1 MSIAR
6 LDTQAPSSAALTL
19 PAQVAAARQQQN
31 SVAPR
36 AADIAPPERP
46 AEAARAGL
54 DIAREAPLGSDSE
67 RRPPPPLKEYA
78 RIPTKMTAEI
88 LRLQQEALEKADEA
102 SEAESRAE
110 RARADATSAAAAAR
124 AAGPLPAGDGP
135 ARPAAAAATS
145 PGAPAA
151 TVATV
156 SAAAEPPGGLAAGL
170 GALNAAAD
178 PATRLDRQA

>member
-124 AAGPLPAGDGP
+124 AAGPLPEAASAAP
-135 ARPAAAAATS
+135 APPVAPAAA
-145 PGAPAA
+145 
-151 TVATV
+151 VATV

>member
-19 PAQVAAARQQQN
+19 PAQVAAARQQQT

-124 AAGPLPAGDGP
+124 AAGPLPEAASAAP
-135 ARPAAAAATS
+135 APPVAPAAA
-145 PGAPAA
+145 
-151 TVATV
+151 VATV